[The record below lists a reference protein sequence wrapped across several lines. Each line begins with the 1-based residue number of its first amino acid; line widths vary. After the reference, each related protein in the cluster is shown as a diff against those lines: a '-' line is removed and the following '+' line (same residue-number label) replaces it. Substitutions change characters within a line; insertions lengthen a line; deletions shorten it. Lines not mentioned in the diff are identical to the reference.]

1 MLEIQRNVVVDELD
15 DFKPPSYE
23 MPSVYHEQILD
34 PKSMI
39 SKNIDDMLLYS
50 HQKSTS
56 LPNQSDQNISDK
68 KRTEHTKESNI
79 FTMDG
84 LVEKVDEEFYENL
97 NLDSKGLY
105 GSEKVQI
112 LQRKYETVCLS
123 KDKSIAS
130 SSQPEPQ
137 NKKATTSLVSEVSWS
152 KRWGR
157 DKDILAFTILR
168 EL

>member
-1 MLEIQRNVVVDELD
+1 
-15 DFKPPSYE
+15 

-34 PKSMI
+34 SKSMI

-84 LVEKVDEEFYENL
+84 PVEKVDDKFDENL
-97 NLDSKGLY
+97 NIDSKGLY
-105 GSEKVQI
+105 ESEKVQI
-112 LQRKYETVCLS
+112 LQRKSETVCLS
-123 KDKSIAS
+123 KDKSTAS
-130 SSQPEPQ
+130 SIQPEPQ